1 MLVFFW
7 REWEKIGLWLCH
19 RESQPGDLHWNGSE
33 PAGSQNICT
42 LLQQMGLSQP
52 TGPTEVSA
60 YRWEPAGSKTSKGL
74 LEGAFV
80 GWICLLISSRNKTI
94 TMQNSV
100 HVFGLLSQSF
110 SLPIPIYRAAS
121 PCQDTVIGCSRHVG
135 SSPCRVLA
143 TRVGSGSA
151 VAQIVQLVEKA
162 AASASTAPAQRF
174 ADAAATVFVPCVVLL
189 AALTALVWFCG
200 PEQLSC
206 CIVF

>member
-1 MLVFFW
+1 
-7 REWEKIGLWLCH
+7 
-19 RESQPGDLHWNGSE
+19 
-33 PAGSQNICT
+33 
-42 LLQQMGLSQP
+42 
-52 TGPTEVSA
+52 
-60 YRWEPAGSKTSKGL
+60 
-74 LEGAFV
+74 
-80 GWICLLISSRNKTI
+80 
-94 TMQNSV
+94 MQNSV

-206 CIVF
+206 CIF